1 MQQTG
6 FPLGTDCPLVGILDP
21 TPSFVLPCWQNCAT
35 SEAFSIPLPY
45 GPRMHQYRPDATKI
59 RIMNLIEEMSIP
71 TLIAAEIGCQAKQVI
86 AAVELIDNGDTIPFI
101 ARYRK
106 EVTGGLDDIQ
116 LRKLDERLIYLR
128 EFSKRREAV
137 RSAIEAQGKLTDE
150 ILARLGKA
158 TTKAEL
164 EDIHA
169 PFRVKLKTRAQ
180 KAIDNGLQPLAEAI
194 MAKPDSDPE
203 ALASPYL
210 GETVTTVKAAL
221 DGVRDIL
228 SEQFSHHPDTAAKIR
243 PVAKKSARL
252 KATVVDGKQEA
263 GAKFKD
269 YFDHTENWAK
279 APGHRILAMLR
290 GQEAEALFVDIEF
303 DDEAV
308 LFSKSAIINDNKVPR
323 GNAFLDKVIDWTWKV
338 KFTTRLISEMRSE
351 MRERAEKEAIDVF
364 VTNLKALLMAAPAGM
379 KATMGL
385 DPGIRTGVKVAV
397 VDATGKLLATSTVYP
412 YAPRND
418 VRGTLAELGALVR
431 KFGVELIAIGNG
443 TASRETDALVAE
455 LLKGMDGKKPTKVVV
470 SEAGA
475 SVYSASEFA
484 SREFPQLDVSLR
496 GAVSI
501 ARRLQDPLAELVKID
516 PKAIGVGQYQ
526 HDVDQ
531 SRLARALA
539 GAVEDVVNSV
549 GVDVNTASPALL
561 SYVAGV
567 GPSLAESIVS
577 YRDTNGVFTK
587 RTELKA
593 VPRLGARAFSQ
604 CAGFLR
610 VLGGTEPLD
619 ASAVHPEAYK
629 VAKKIVADCGRDLR
643 DIMGD
648 ANSLRDVDPEKFV
661 TGDFGIP
668 TIKDIIEE
676 LRKPGRDPRPEF
688 KTASFMD
695 DIHEISDL
703 RPGMRLE
710 GSVTN
715 VVAFGAFVDIGV
727 HQDGLVHISQL
738 SDNFVSDPSKVVK
751 AGQVVKVVVTSVDVK
766 AKRIG
771 LSMKSAPEI
780 GEPARGKKPEPK
792 SEPRQRDKKPNKP
805 QSKGEG
811 MGQLGEALA
820 KAFRK

>member
-1 MQQTG
+1 
-6 FPLGTDCPLVGILDP
+6 
-21 TPSFVLPCWQNCAT
+21 
-35 SEAFSIPLPY
+35 
-45 GPRMHQYRPDATKI
+45 
-59 RIMNLIEEMSIP
+59 MNLIEEMSIP
-71 TLIAAEIGCQAKQVI
+71 SVIAAEIGCQAKQVI

-150 ILARLGKA
+150 ILARLAKA

-164 EDIHA
+164 EDINA
-169 PFRVKLKTRAQ
+169 PFRVKVKTRAQ
-180 KAIDNGLQPLAEAI
+180 KAIDNGLLPLADAI
-194 MAKPDSDPE
+194 LEKPASDPE
-203 ALASPYL
+203 ALAKPFL
-210 GETVTTVKAAL
+210 GEKVADIKAAL

-228 SEQFSHHPDTAAKIR
+228 SERFSLHPDTTAKIR
-243 PVAKKSARL
+243 PVAKKTARL
-252 KATVVDGKQEA
+252 KASVVSGKEEE
-263 GAKFKD
+263 GNKFAD
-269 YFDHTENWAK
+269 YFDHTENWSK
-279 APGHRILAMLR
+279 APSHRILAMMR
-290 GQEAEALFVDIEF
+290 GQEAGALSLDIEF

-308 LFSKSAIINDNKVPR
+308 AFSKSAIVNDNKIPS

-338 KFTTRLISEMRSE
+338 KFTTRLVSEMTGE

-418 VRGTLAELGALVR
+418 VRGTLSELGALIR
-431 KFGVELIAIGNG
+431 RFGVELIAIGNG

-455 LLKGMDGKKPTKVVV
+455 LLKGIDGKKPTKVVV

-484 SREFPQLDVSLR
+484 SREFPDLDVSLR

-531 SRLARALA
+531 TRLARALA
-539 GAVEDVVNSV
+539 GAVEDVVNAV

-577 YRDTNGVFTK
+577 YRDSNGVFTK
-587 RTELKA
+587 RSELKS
-593 VPRLGARAFSQ
+593 VPRLGDRTFSQ

-610 VLGGTEPLD
+610 VIGGSEPLD

-629 VAKKIVADCGRDLR
+629 VARKIVADCGRDLR
-643 DIMGD
+643 EIMGD
-648 ANSLRDVDPEKFV
+648 ANSLKSVDPAKFV
-661 TGDFGIP
+661 TGEFGIP

-676 LRKPGRDPRPEF
+676 LRKPGRDPRPQF
-688 KTASFMD
+688 KTATFMEG
-695 DIHEISDL
+695 IHEISDL
-703 RPGMRLE
+703 LPGMRLE
-710 GSVTN
+710 GTVTN
-715 VVAFGAFVDIGV
+715 VAAFGAFVDIGV

-738 SDNFVSDPSKVVK
+738 SDSYVSDPSKVVK
-751 AGQVVKVVVTSVDVK
+751 AGQVVKVVVTAVDVK
-766 AKRIG
+766 AKRIS

-780 GEPARGKKPEPK
+780 GETSRGRKPDQRSQQKMPQN
-792 SEPRQRDKKPNKP
+792 RQGKDKG
-805 QSKGEG
+805 KGEG

-820 KAFRK
+820 KALRK

>member
-1 MQQTG
+1 
-6 FPLGTDCPLVGILDP
+6 
-21 TPSFVLPCWQNCAT
+21 
-35 SEAFSIPLPY
+35 
-45 GPRMHQYRPDATKI
+45 
-59 RIMNLIEEMSIP
+59 MNLIEEMSIP
-71 TLIAAEIGCQAKQVI
+71 SVIAAEIGCQAKQVI
-86 AAVELIDNGDTIPFI
+86 ATVELIDNGDTIPFI

-106 EVTGGLDDIQ
+106 EVTGGLDDTQ

-137 RSAIEAQGKLTDE
+137 KKAIEAQGKLTDE
-150 ILARLGKA
+150 IIARLAKA

-164 EDIHA
+164 EDINA

-180 KAIDNGLQPLAEAI
+180 KAIDNGLLPLADAI
-194 MAKPDSDPE
+194 MAQPESDPE
-203 ALASPYL
+203 GLAQPFV
-210 GETVTTVKAAL
+210 GEKVPDIKSAL

-228 SEQFSHHPDTAAKIR
+228 SERFSLHPDTAAKVR
-243 PVAKKSARL
+243 PVAKKTARL
-252 KATVVDGKQEA
+252 KATVVSGKEEEGQ
-263 GAKFKD
+263 KFAD
-269 YFDHTENWAK
+269 YFDHTESWIK
-279 APGHRILAMLR
+279 APSHRILAMLR
-290 GQEAEALFVDIEF
+290 GQDAGCLSIEIEF
-303 DDEAV
+303 DDEAIS
-308 LFSKSAIINDNKVPR
+308 FSRSAIIKDNDVPR
-323 GNAFLDKVIDWTWKV
+323 GNAFLDKVVDWTWKV
-338 KFTTRLISEMRSE
+338 KFVTRLVSEMTSE

-418 VRGTLAELGALVR
+418 VRGTLAELGALVKR
-431 KFGVELIAIGNG
+431 HGVELIAIGNG
-443 TASRETDALVAE
+443 TASRETDALVSE
-455 LLKGMDGKKPTKVVV
+455 LLSSMDGKKPTKVVV

-484 SREFPQLDVSLR
+484 SREFPDLDVSLR

-531 SRLARALA
+531 TRLARALA
-539 GAVEDVVNSV
+539 GAVEDVVNAV

-567 GPSLAESIVS
+567 GPSLADSIVN
-577 YRDTNGVFTK
+577 YRDANGVFRK
-587 RTELKA
+587 RSDLQS
-593 VPRLGARAFSQ
+593 VPRLGARTFSQ

-610 VLGGTEPLD
+610 VIGGTEPLD

-629 VAKKIVADCGRDLR
+629 VARRIVADCGRDLR

-648 ANSLRDVDPEKFV
+648 ANSLKNVDPEKFV
-661 TGDFGIP
+661 SGDFGIP

-676 LRKPGRDPRPEF
+676 LRKPGRDPRPQF
-688 KTASFMD
+688 KTATFKEG
-695 DIHEISDL
+695 INEISDL
-703 RPGMRLE
+703 LPGMRLE
-710 GSVTN
+710 GTVTN
-715 VVAFGAFVDIGV
+715 VAAFGAFVDIGV

-738 SDNFVSDPSKVVK
+738 SDSFVSDPSKVVK
-751 AGQVVKVVVTSVDVK
+751 AGQVVRVVVTSVDVK

-780 GEPARGKKPEPK
+780 GEPVRGKKPA
-792 SEPRQRDKKPNKP
+792 PRTRDKAPTKP
-805 QSKGEG
+805 QGKGDG

>member
-1 MQQTG
+1 
-6 FPLGTDCPLVGILDP
+6 
-21 TPSFVLPCWQNCAT
+21 
-35 SEAFSIPLPY
+35 
-45 GPRMHQYRPDATKI
+45 
-59 RIMNLIEEMSIP
+59 MNLIEEMSIP
-71 TLIAAEIGCQAKQVI
+71 SVIAAEIGCQAKQVV

-128 EFSKRREAV
+128 EFSKRRESV
-137 RSAIEAQGKLTDE
+137 RSAIEARGKLTDD
-150 ILARLGKA
+150 ILARLAKA

-164 EDIHA
+164 EDINA
-169 PFRVKLKTRAQ
+169 PFRVKVKTRAQ
-180 KAIDNGLQPLAEAI
+180 KAIDNGLLPLADAI
-194 MAKPDSDPE
+194 LEQPASDPE
-203 ALASPYL
+203 TLAKPFI
-210 GETVTTVKAAL
+210 GEKVADIKAAL

-228 SEQFSHHPDTAAKIR
+228 SERFSLHPDTAAKIR
-243 PVAKKSARL
+243 PVAKKTARL
-252 KATVVDGKQEA
+252 KASVVSGKEEE
-263 GAKFKD
+263 GNKFAD
-269 YFDHTENWAK
+269 YFDHTENWTK
-279 APGHRILAMLR
+279 APSHRILAMMR
-290 GQEAEALFVDIEF
+290 GQEAGFLSLDIEF

-308 LFSKSAIINDNKVPR
+308 AFSKSAIVNDNKIPA
-323 GNAFLDKVIDWTWKV
+323 GNAFLDKVVDWTWKV
-338 KFTTRLISEMRSE
+338 KFTTRLVSEMTGE

-418 VRGTLAELGALVR
+418 VRGTLSELGALIR
-431 KFGVELIAIGNG
+431 RFGVELIAIGNG

-455 LLKGMDGKKPTKVVV
+455 LLKGIDGKKPTKVVV

-484 SREFPQLDVSLR
+484 SREFPDLDVSLR

-531 SRLARALA
+531 TRLARALA
-539 GAVEDVVNSV
+539 AAVEDVVNAV

-577 YRDTNGVFTK
+577 YRDSNGVFSK
-587 RTELKA
+587 RSELKS
-593 VPRLGARAFSQ
+593 VPRLGDRTFSQ

-610 VLGGTEPLD
+610 VIGGSEPLD

-629 VAKKIVADCGRDLR
+629 VARKIVADCGRDLR

-648 ANSLRDVDPEKFV
+648 ANSLKNVDPAKFV

-676 LRKPGRDPRPEF
+676 LRKPGRDPRPQF
-688 KTASFMD
+688 RTATFMEG
-695 DIHEISDL
+695 IHEISDL
-703 RPGMRLE
+703 LPGMRLE
-710 GSVTN
+710 GTVTN
-715 VVAFGAFVDIGV
+715 VAAFGAFVDIGV

-738 SDNFVSDPSKVVK
+738 SDSYVSDPSKVVK
-751 AGQVVKVVVTSVDVK
+751 AGQVVKVVVTAVDVK
-766 AKRIG
+766 AKRIS

-780 GEPARGKKPEPK
+780 GETSRGRKPEQRSQQKMSSNRQGKDK
-792 SEPRQRDKKPNKP
+792 SKN
-805 QSKGEG
+805 EG

-820 KAFRK
+820 KALRK

>member
-1 MQQTG
+1 M
-6 FPLGTDCPLVGILDP
+6 
-21 TPSFVLPCWQNCAT
+21 
-35 SEAFSIPLPY
+35 
-45 GPRMHQYRPDATKI
+45 
-59 RIMNLIEEMSIP
+59 MNLIEEMSIP
-71 TLIAAEIGCQAKQVI
+71 KLIAAEIGCQVKQVI

-106 EVTGGLDDIQ
+106 EVTGGLDDVQ
-116 LRKLDERLIYLR
+116 LRKLDERLLYLR
-128 EFSKRREAV
+128 DFSKRREAV
-137 RSAIEAQGKLTDE
+137 KSAIEAQGKLTDD
-150 ILARLGKA
+150 ILTRLGKA

-169 PFRVKLKTRAQ
+169 PYRVKLKTKAQ

-194 MAKPDSDPE
+194 LAQPQSDPE

-210 GETVTTVKAAL
+210 GETVPSVKAAL

-252 KATVVDGKQEA
+252 RATVVAGKEEA
-263 GAKFKD
+263 GNKFAD

-290 GQEAEALFVDIEF
+290 GQEAEMLFVDVEF
-303 DDEAV
+303 DDETVTFA
-308 LFSKSAIINDNKVPR
+308 KSAILNDNEVPR
-323 GNAFLDKVIDWTWKV
+323 GSVFLDKVIDWTWKV

-431 KFGVELIAIGNG
+431 KFDVELIAIGNG
-443 TASRETDALVAE
+443 TASRETDALVGE
-455 LLKGMDGKKPTKVVV
+455 LLKEMNGKKPRKVVV

-484 SREFPQLDVSLR
+484 SREFPDLDVSLR

-567 GPSLAESIVS
+567 GPSLAEMIVS
-577 YRDTNGVFTK
+577 YRDENGIFTK
-587 RTELKA
+587 RSELKS
-593 VPRLGARAFSQ
+593 VPRLGPRAFSQ

-610 VLGGTEPLD
+610 VIGGPEPLD
-619 ASAVHPEAYK
+619 SSAVHPEAYK
-629 VAKKIVADCGRDLR
+629 VAKQIVADCGRDLR

-648 ANSLRDVDPEKFV
+648 ASSLRDVDPEKFV
-661 TGDFGIP
+661 TGEFGIP

-688 KTASFMD
+688 KTASFMEG
-695 DIHEISDL
+695 INEISDL

-710 GSVTN
+710 GTVTN
-715 VVAFGAFVDIGV
+715 VAAFGAFVDIGV

-738 SDNFVSDPSKVVK
+738 SDSYVSDPSKVVK

-771 LSMKSAPEI
+771 LSMKSNPEI
-780 GEPARGKKPEPK
+780 GEPVRGKKPA
-792 SEPRQRDKKPNKP
+792 PRQRDNKP
-805 QSKGEG
+805 AKTQSKSDG

>member
-1 MQQTG
+1 M
-6 FPLGTDCPLVGILDP
+6 I
-21 TPSFVLPCWQNCAT
+21 
-35 SEAFSIPLPY
+35 
-45 GPRMHQYRPDATKI
+45 
-59 RIMNLIEEMSIP
+59 LIEEMSIP
-71 TLIAAEIGCQAKQVI
+71 SLIASEIGCQVKQVI

-128 EFSKRREAV
+128 DFSKRREAV
-137 RSAIEAQGKLTDE
+137 KKAIEAQGKLTDD
-150 ILARLGKA
+150 ILDRLGKA

-169 PFRVKLKTRAQ
+169 PFRVKTKTRAQ
-180 KAIDNGLQPLAEAI
+180 KAIDKGLLPLADAI
-194 MAKPDSDPE
+194 
-203 ALASPYL
+203 LAEPQRAVEEL
-210 GETVTTVKAAL
+210 AEPFVGEEVADVKVAL

-228 SEQFSHHPDTAAKIR
+228 SERFSLHPDTAAKIR
-243 PVAKKSARL
+243 PVVKRSARL
-252 KATVVDGKQEA
+252 KARVVSGKEEE
-263 GAKFKD
+263 GRKFAD
-269 YFDHTENWAK
+269 YFDHTESWAK
-279 APGHRILAMLR
+279 APGHRVLAMLR
-290 GQEAEALFVDIEF
+290 GQDAEVLSIDIEC

-308 LFSKSAIINDNKVPR
+308 AFSKSAIANDNDVPQ

-338 KFTTRLISEMRSE
+338 KFTTRLTLEMTSE

-379 KATMGL
+379 KTTMGL

-418 VRGTLAELGALVR
+418 KRGTLAELGALIKR
-431 KFGVELIAIGNG
+431 FGVELIAIGNG

-455 LLKGMDGKKPTKVVV
+455 LLSDMDGKKPTKVVV

-484 SREFPQLDVSLR
+484 SREFPELDVSLR

-531 SRLARALA
+531 TRLARALA
-539 GAVEDVVNSV
+539 AAVEDVVNAV

-567 GPSLAESIVS
+567 GPSLADAIVS
-577 YRDTNGVFTK
+577 HRDNNGIFTK
-587 RTELKA
+587 RAELKS
-593 VPRLGARAFSQ
+593 VPRLGARTFSQ

-610 VLGGTEPLD
+610 VNGGSEPLD

-629 VAKKIVADCGRDLR
+629 VAKRIVADCGRDLR

-648 ANSLRDVDPEKFV
+648 ANSLQNVDPGKFV
-661 TGDFGIP
+661 TGDFGLP
-668 TIKDIIEE
+668 TIRDIIDE
-676 LRKPGRDPRPEF
+676 LKKPGRDPRPQF
-688 KTASFMD
+688 KTATFKEG
-695 DIHEISDL
+695 INEISDL
-703 RPGMRLE
+703 LPGMRLE
-710 GSVTN
+710 GTVTN
-715 VVAFGAFVDIGV
+715 VAAFGAFVDIGV

-738 SDNFVSDPSKVVK
+738 SDSFVTDPSKVVK
-751 AGQVVKVVVTSVDVK
+751 AGQVVKVVVTSVDEK

-771 LSMKSAPEI
+771 LSMKSAPDI
-780 GEPARGKKPEPK
+780 GEPVRGRKPAPK
-792 SEPRQRDKKPNKP
+792 SRDKKPDNRRN
-805 QSKGEG
+805 KGES
-811 MGQLGEALA
+811 MGQLGEALS

>member
-1 MQQTG
+1 
-6 FPLGTDCPLVGILDP
+6 
-21 TPSFVLPCWQNCAT
+21 
-35 SEAFSIPLPY
+35 
-45 GPRMHQYRPDATKI
+45 
-59 RIMNLIEEMSIP
+59 MNLIEEMSIP
-71 TLIAAEIGCQAKQVI
+71 SVIAAEIGCQAKQVI
-86 AAVELIDNGDTIPFI
+86 ATVELIDNGDTIPFI

-106 EVTGGLDDIQ
+106 EVTGGLDDTQ

-137 RSAIEAQGKLTDE
+137 KKAIEAQGKLTDE
-150 ILARLGKA
+150 IIARLAKA

-164 EDIHA
+164 EDINA

-180 KAIDNGLQPLAEAI
+180 KAIDNGLLPLADAI
-194 MAKPDSDPE
+194 MAQPESDPE
-203 ALASPYL
+203 GLAQPFV
-210 GETVTTVKAAL
+210 GEKVPDIKSAL

-228 SEQFSHHPDTAAKIR
+228 SERFSLHPDTAAKIR
-243 PVAKKSARL
+243 PVAKKTARL
-252 KATVVDGKQEA
+252 KATVVAGKEEEGQ
-263 GAKFKD
+263 KFAD
-269 YFDHTENWAK
+269 YFDHTESWIK
-279 APGHRILAMLR
+279 APSHRILAMLR
-290 GQEAEALFVDIEF
+290 GQDAGCLSIEIEF
-303 DDEAV
+303 DDEAIS
-308 LFSKSAIINDNKVPR
+308 FSRSAIIKDNDVPR
-323 GNAFLDKVIDWTWKV
+323 GNAFLDKVVDWTWKV
-338 KFTTRLISEMRSE
+338 KFVTRLVSEMTSE

-418 VRGTLAELGALVR
+418 VRGTLAELGALVKR
-431 KFGVELIAIGNG
+431 HGVELIAIGNG
-443 TASRETDALVAE
+443 TASRETDALVSE
-455 LLKGMDGKKPTKVVV
+455 LLSSMDGKKPTKVVV

-484 SREFPQLDVSLR
+484 SREFPDLDVSLR

-531 SRLARALA
+531 TRLARALA
-539 GAVEDVVNSV
+539 GAVEDVVNAV

-567 GPSLAESIVS
+567 GPSLADSIVN
-577 YRDTNGVFTK
+577 YRDANGVFRK
-587 RTELKA
+587 RSDLQS
-593 VPRLGARAFSQ
+593 VPRLGARTFSQ

-610 VLGGTEPLD
+610 VIGGTEPLD

-629 VAKKIVADCGRDLR
+629 VARRIVADCGRDLR

-648 ANSLRDVDPEKFV
+648 ANSLKNVDPEKFV
-661 TGDFGIP
+661 SGDFGIP

-676 LRKPGRDPRPEF
+676 LRKPGRDPRPQF
-688 KTASFMD
+688 KTATFKEG
-695 DIHEISDL
+695 INEISDL
-703 RPGMRLE
+703 LPGMRLE
-710 GSVTN
+710 GTVTN
-715 VVAFGAFVDIGV
+715 VAAFGAFVDIGV

-738 SDNFVSDPSKVVK
+738 SDSFVSDPSKVVK
-751 AGQVVKVVVTSVDVK
+751 AGQVVRVVVTSVDVK

-780 GEPARGKKPEPK
+780 GEPVRGKKPA
-792 SEPRQRDKKPNKP
+792 PRTRDKAPTKP
-805 QSKGEG
+805 QGKGDG